1 MTILDSDGNP
11 LIPTLPFA
19 RSAFARQTFT
29 RQALTYQ
36 AFTHPALFQPTACG
50 KSAAKRQ

>member
-19 RSAFARQTFT
+19 RRAFARQAF
-29 RQALTYQ
+29 TYQ